1 MSPLRPEGPWT
12 SPEDWT
18 INAEDPCP
26 HCGSVFAA
34 VHRCAMGGR
43 S

>member
-18 INAEDPCP
+18 INADPCP